1 MHTNVCLWI
10 YVIDKKEN
18 NFMKTE
24 AFCSYL
30 RDVRVSAGVT
40 VSELSKKYGW
50 HRNTIGRYEK
60 DRLCDIEYLYALSK
74 EGNISLDSL
83 LTERLRAGML
93 NEVEEL
99 RSPNF
104 RFSQLLNIQSKN
116 TGDFVRIKIDYSHCE
131 PIIPTGCLVEVT
143 TELPEIKPKQ
153 YLVVKDESNKMHAC
167 MVMEKDKKLYV
178 LFLKGMPEMVEL
190 NSDKVKVIGKVSS
203 ILLV

>member
-1 MHTNVCLWI
+1 MCAYGFMLLI
-10 YVIDKKEN
+10 KKEN

-153 YLVVKDESNKMHAC
+153 YLVVKDESNKMHA
-167 MVMEKDKKLYV
+167 VAV
-178 LFLKGMPEMVEL
+178 
-190 NSDKVKVIGKVSS
+190 
-203 ILLV
+203 